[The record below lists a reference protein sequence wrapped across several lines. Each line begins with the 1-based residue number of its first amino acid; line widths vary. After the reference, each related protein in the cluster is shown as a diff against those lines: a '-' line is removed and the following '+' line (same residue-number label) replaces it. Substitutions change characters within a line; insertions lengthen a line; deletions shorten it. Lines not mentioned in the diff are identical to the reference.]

1 MSIAVSQIAETF
13 GLTIVGNATVVDALG
28 GLNNA
33 HQSALYWSKNAE
45 NLAKI
50 QAGVVICSRQDFEKI
65 SPVSEVCYLLC
76 DNARL
81 TFSKVVYR
89 FFKNLLPDYETNCV
103 DDFRARIDLSIGQ
116 NVFIGKDVEIGAGT
130 KIAPNVV
137 IYPKTKI
144 GENCLIQVG
153 ASIGT
158 EGLGLEKDPETNT
171 LLKFPQIGGVV
182 LEDFVEIGPYST
194 IRRSALNNTVIGK
207 STKIGSYCNVG
218 HNCVLGTNNIITSNV
233 IIAGSTKIGNDTF
246 LGIACSIK
254 HGMNIGSNATIGQG
268 SVVVKHVPEGETWV
282 GNPAKKIER

>member
-1 MSIAVSQIAETF
+1 MSIAVSQIAEIF
-13 GLTIVGNATVVDALG
+13 GLTIVGNATVVDTLG

-33 HQSALYWSKNAE
+33 PENALYWSKNAE

-50 QAGVVICSRQDFEKI
+50 QTGVVICNHQDYKKI
-65 SPVSEVCYLLC
+65 APVPEACYLLC
-76 DNARL
+76 DNPRL

-103 DDFRARIDLSIGQ
+103 DDFRARTDLSIGQ

-144 GENCLIQVG
+144 GENCLIQIG

-158 EGLGLEKDPETNT
+158 EGLGLEKDPETDT

-194 IRRSALNNTVIGK
+194 IRRSALNNTIIGK

-233 IIAGSTKIGNDTF
+233 IIAGSTKIGNDNF

-254 HGMNIGSNATIGQG
+254 HGMNIGNNATIGQG
-268 SVVVKHVPEGETWV
+268 SVVVKHVPDGETWV
-282 GNPAKKIER
+282 GNPAKKMER